1 MRMSVRRHPRED
13 SVVRNIGW
21 RYRHLF
27 LLTLVAVT
35 FACGGSGKVQPPD
48 SRQTEQAVAGEPRE
62 PEQSPLDTVSLD
74 ALLDSIRVIKGQFID
89 YQGVYWEFS
98 GNRAVFSSFN
108 RFKDS
113 ALVRLVDCLDRTD
126 PVAATAN
133 GEPVALGF
141 MCYKALEQVAY
152 YESDYED
159 PTTEVGWPGI
169 LDADASETQLI
180 AAKRAW
186 QKVVTERSYVLH

>member
-1 MRMSVRRHPRED
+1 MMLVVLTSACDEPGEVQAQD
-13 SVVRNIGW
+13 S
-21 RYRHLF
+21 
-27 LLTLVAVT
+27 
-35 FACGGSGKVQPPD
+35 S
-48 SRQTEQAVAGEPRE
+48 QTEQAVVVAPRQ

-74 ALLDSIRVIKGQFID
+74 ALLDSIRVIEGHFVD
-89 YQGVYWEFS
+89 HQGVYWEFS
-98 GNRAVFSSFN
+98 GNRAVFQAFN

-126 PVAATAN
+126 RVAATAN

-152 YESDYED
+152 YEQDYED
-159 PTTEVGWPGI
+159 PETDVLWPGI
-169 LDADASETQLI
+169 LDANASEEQLI

-186 QKVVTERSYVLH
+186 LVVVADRSYFLH